1 VLGVVL
7 GVVLVALFGV
17 IVIRVLI
24 RAKRNGRP

>member
-1 VLGVVL
+1 VL